1 MRSSGTLCKHSA
13 LLGHKD
19 DLVKH
24 EQRTTYRQIV
34 DAKDTSK
41 FLEELAR
48 QIKKLVAN
56 FMVRV
61 THTLP
66 PLSLHD

>member
-1 MRSSGTLCKHSA
+1 MRTPGNLCEHSA

-24 EQRTTYRQIV
+24 DQRTTYRQIV
-34 DAKDTSK
+34 DAKDTAE
-41 FLEELAR
+41 FLEDLAR
-48 QIKKLVAN
+48 KIKKLIAN

-61 THTLP
+61 MHTLP
-66 PLSLHD
+66 PLWIE

>member
-1 MRSSGTLCKHSA
+1 MRSSGNLCKHSA
-13 LLGHKD
+13 LLGHKY

-34 DAKDTSK
+34 DARDTAK
-41 FLEELAR
+41 FLEDLAR

-66 PLSLHD
+66 ALCNG

>member
-1 MRSSGTLCKHSA
+1 MRSPNNLCKHSA

-24 EQRTTYRQIV
+24 EQRATYRQIV
-34 DAKDTSK
+34 DAKDTAK
-41 FLEELAR
+41 FLEDLAR

-56 FMVRV
+56 FMVPV

-66 PLSLHD
+66 VLCNE

>member
-1 MRSSGTLCKHSA
+1 MRSPGSLCKHSA
-13 LLGHKD
+13 LLRHKD

-34 DAKDTSK
+34 DAKDTAK
-41 FLEELAR
+41 FLEDLAR

-61 THTLP
+61 TYMLSP
-66 PLSLHD
+66 PCIG